1 MKILTPI
8 SCTRT
13 TFIAVALALAGCATT
28 PSGPSN
34 MALPGTGKD
43 FNLFRA
49 DDLSCRDFA
58 LGQIGS
64 KSVNQ
69 QYNQSLA
76 ATTAVGTVIGAAL
89 GAAAGGGEGAAI
101 GAGVG
106 ALSGGAIGADTAASS
121 GDNAQHKYDN
131 AYLQCM
137 YAAGHK
143 IPVPASMAKT
153 YTQGATSSTQT
164 TVTRSTTGVPPVR
177 STYYPPPPPPPG
189 YQR

>member
-1 MKILTPI
+1 MKTLT
-8 SCTRT
+8 R
-13 TFIAVALALAGCATT
+13 IACIGVALAVTGCATT
-28 PSGPSN
+28 PNGPSN

-64 KSVNQ
+64 KTVNQ

-106 ALSGGAIGADTAASS
+106 ALSGGAIGADTAATS
-121 GDNAQHKYDN
+121 GDNAQQKYDN

-153 YTQGATSSTQT
+153 YTQGTSSTQI
-164 TVTRSTTGVPPVR
+164 TRTQSTIGTPPVR
-177 STYYPPPPPPPG
+177 STYYPPPPPPG

>member
-1 MKILTPI
+1 MTTLTRI
-8 SCTRT
+8 ASTRIAC
-13 TFIAVALALAGCATT
+13 IAVALSLAGCATT
-28 PSGPSN
+28 PGGPSN

-153 YTQGATSSTQT
+153 YTQGGSTTTT
-164 TVTRSTTGVPPVR
+164 TVTRTTTGVPPVR